1 MQLFVKTL
9 TGATLTVNV
18 EGSNIVD
25 ELKYVFLNYFR
36 ILCNI

>member
-18 EGSNIVD
+18 NGSSIVD
-25 ELKYVFLNYFR
+25 ELKYVSMAYL
-36 ILCNI
+36 L